1 MENQGIEITS
11 AAEVGLH
18 LVELEQKARAYAL
31 NAKAANTLKA
41 YRADWRKFSQWCEE
55 RQLQA
60 LPAAPETVAMFAAEL
75 AGSEK
80 ASTLQR
86 RMSAIA
92 QAHKA
97 KGHESPT
104 RAGIVQNVLA
114 GVRRAH
120 GSAQVGK
127 AALLTEDIRAMVAMC
142 EEDLAGHRDRALI
155 LLGFAG
161 AFRRSELV
169 ALQVED
175 LEFTSSGLVVTLR
188 RSKTDQDGQGVKR
201 GIPFGSSERT
211 CPVHAVRKWLEAGRL
226 SSGPLFRG
234 VNRWGQVQTTP
245 LSDRAVALVVKK
257 LATAAGLSPERYA
270 GHSLRAGLATQA
282 AMNGVEERVIQ
293 NQTGHKSVTVLRRY
307 IRDGSL
313 FRQNA
318 ASSLGL

>member
-1 MENQGIEITS
+1 MELEQIQANNTQLG
-11 AAEVGLH
+11 
-18 LVELEQKARAYAL
+18 LVELQEKAKAYAL
-31 NAKAANTLKA
+31 NSKAANTLRA
-41 YRADWRKFSQWCEE
+41 YRADWRRFTSWCEA
-55 RQLQA
+55 QGLAA

-75 AGSEK
+75 AGAEK

-92 QAHKA
+92 QAHRTA
-97 KGHESPT
+97 GFESPT
-104 RAGIVQNVLA
+104 RAAVVQNVLA

-120 GSAQVGK
+120 GSAQEGK
-127 AALLTEDIRAMVAMC
+127 AALLTEDIKAMVATC
-142 EEDLAGHRDRALI
+142 DEDLVGLRDRALI

-161 AFRRSELV
+161 AFRRGELV

-175 LEFTSSGLVVTLR
+175 LAFTSSGLVVTVR
-188 RSKTDQDGQGVKR
+188 RSKTDQDGQGTKK
-201 GIPFGSSERT
+201 GIPFGASERS
-211 CPVHAVRKWLEAGRL
+211 CPVHAVRKWLEAARL
-226 SSGPLFRG
+226 SRGPVFRG
-234 VNRWGQVQTTP
+234 INRWGQVQTIP
-245 LSDRAVALVVKK
+245 LSDKAVALIVKK
-257 LATAAGLSPERYA
+257 MATAAGLNPKLYA

-293 NQTGHKSVTVLRRY
+293 NQTGHKSVNVLRRY